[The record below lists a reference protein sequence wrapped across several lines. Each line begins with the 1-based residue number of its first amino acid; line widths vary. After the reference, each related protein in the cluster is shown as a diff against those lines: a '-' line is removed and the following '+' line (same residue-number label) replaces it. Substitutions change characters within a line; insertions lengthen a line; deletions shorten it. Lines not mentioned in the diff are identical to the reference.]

1 MAHQEA
7 TAALRT
13 VSGTGRRHHLA
24 GVATT
29 GGLLAPNGP
38 APTGRPVRANAKLV
52 YLVSQYPSITHTF
65 IRREIQALEKLGF
78 DVTRVSV
85 RDGGPLIDPGDK
97 EERQKTFRLLDGV
110 PRLVG
115 GFLWTVFR
123 RPTRFFAA
131 VSLAARQSFRSDRS
145 PLHHF
150 VYLIEACALARIISH
165 SGATHLHAHFG
176 TNPAEV
182 AMLAAAI
189 AGVSYSFTV
198 HGYDEYDR
206 PEFLGLGLKI
216 RRAVFVA
223 CVSFYGRAQL
233 LRWCDAADREK
244 IHLVRCGLDLD
255 AIASHSG
262 GDSYPARFVCV
273 ARLCREKAQETLIAA
288 AALLKARGRSF
299 EVVIVGDG
307 AMRGALERMIAQKGL
322 EVQEG
327 QKAWVRLTGWLSG
340 PDVLLQMRE
349 ARALVVPSFA
359 ENLPVVM
366 MEAMA
371 LRRPVI
377 ATFIAGIPELVV
389 PEQTGW
395 LVPASSVEA
404 LADAMEA
411 CLVTSDADMARM
423 GEVARARVQD
433 MHDVASEAGK
443 LAELFPR

>member
-1 MAHQEA
+1 MLHRET
-7 TAALRT
+7 TAALQT
-13 VSGTGRRHHLA
+13 MSGTARRHHLA
-24 GVATT
+24 EMATT
-29 GGLLAPNGP
+29 AGLRVPNDMALSAKP
-38 APTGRPVRANAKLV
+38 ARANARLV

-78 DVTRVSV
+78 DVTRVAV
-85 RDGGPLIDPGDK
+85 RDGGPLVDPVDE
-97 EERQKTFRLLDGV
+97 EERQKTLRLLDSV
-110 PRLVG
+110 PRLLV
-115 GFLWTVFR
+115 GFLWAVLR
-123 RPTRFFAA
+123 RPAGFSAA
-131 VSLAARQSFRSDRS
+131 VSVAVRLSFRSDRS

-150 VYLIEACALARIISH
+150 AYLSEACALARIISL
-165 SGATHLHAHFG
+165 SGARHLHAHFG

-182 AMLAAAI
+182 ALLASTI
-189 AGVSYSFTV
+189 AKVSYSFTV

-206 PEFLGLGLKI
+206 PQFLGLGLKI
-216 RRAVFVA
+216 RRALFVA

-244 IHLVRCGLDLD
+244 LHLVRCGLDLD
-255 AIASHSG
+255 ATASCPK
-262 GDSYPARFVCV
+262 DDPYPARFVCV

-307 AMRGALERMIAQKGL
+307 ATRGALEQMIAQENL
-322 EVQEG
+322 EAQ
-327 QKAWVRLTGWLSG
+327 VRLTGWLSG
-340 PDVLLQMRE
+340 SDVQLQMRE

-371 LRRPVI
+371 LCRPVI
-377 ATFIAGIPELVV
+377 ATFIAGIPELVI
-389 PEQTGW
+389 PRQTGW

-411 CLVTSDADMARM
+411 CLDTSDADMARM
-423 GEVARARVQD
+423 GELGRSRVQA

-443 LAELFPR
+443 LAELFPS

>member
-1 MAHQEA
+1 MAHRE
-7 TAALRT
+7 TTVALRT
-13 VSGTGRRHHLA
+13 LSGTARRRHTA
-24 GVATT
+24 GMAATD
-29 GGLLAPNGP
+29 GLLAPNGR
-38 APTGRPVRANAKLV
+38 APSALPDRANARLV

-85 RDGGPLIDPGDK
+85 RDGGPLVDPADK
-97 EERQKTFRLLDGV
+97 EERQRTFRILDGI

-115 GFLWTVFR
+115 GFLWAVLR
-123 RPTRFFAA
+123 RPAGFFAA
-131 VSLAARQSFRSDRS
+131 VLLAMRLSFRSDRS
-145 PLHHF
+145 PLHH
-150 VYLIEACALARIISH
+150 VAYLIEACALARIISL
-165 SGATHLHAHFG
+165 SGARHLHAHFG

-182 AMLAAAI
+182 ALLASTI
-189 AGVSYSFTV
+189 AKVSYSFTV

-206 PEFLGLGLKI
+206 PQFLGLGLKI
-216 RRAVFVA
+216 RRARFVA

-244 IHLVRCGLDLD
+244 LHLVRCGLDLD
-255 AIASHSG
+255 AIASCPT
-262 GDSYPARFVCV
+262 DDPYPARFVCV

-307 AMRGALERMIAQKGL
+307 ATRGALERMIAQEGL
-322 EVQEG
+322 EAQ
-327 QKAWVRLTGWLSG
+327 VRLTGWLSG
-340 PDVLLQMRE
+340 SDVLLQMRA

-377 ATFIAGIPELVV
+377 ATFIAGIPELVI
-389 PEQTGW
+389 PRQTGW
-395 LVPASSVEA
+395 LVPASSAEA

-411 CLVTSDADMARM
+411 CLDTSEADMARM
-423 GEVARARVQD
+423 GESARSMVESH
-433 MHDVASEAGK
+433 HDVAIEARK
-443 LAELFPR
+443 LAALFPQ